1 MTREDWPAWSRW
13 LVRILA
19 LTVIAVGAFILYWAA
34 PADTAGNAGIRFILE
49 LQGFQGGPEEA
60 YDDLC
65 SSEQSRIGRAVFLE
79 SEGAEYAPLAT
90 EGAVGAAAEYPD
102 DTDTLGSDIQAAWV
116 EYESS
121 AAEGGLTWRL
131 NLVRQR
137 SWWQFRGSWKVCGI
151 EVRA

>member
-1 MTREDWPAWSRW
+1 MTRKEWPASFRW

-19 LTVIAVGAFILYWAA
+19 LLVIAVGAFILYWAA
-34 PADTAGNAGIRFILE
+34 PTDTAGNAGIHFVLD
-49 LQGFQGGPEEA
+49 LQGDPEEA

-65 SSEQSRIGRAVFLE
+65 SSEQSRIGLADFLE
-79 SEGAEYAPLAT
+79 TEGAEYAPLAA

-121 AAEGGLTWRL
+121 TAEGGQTWRL

-137 SWWQFRGSWKVCGI
+137 SWWQFTGSWKVCGI